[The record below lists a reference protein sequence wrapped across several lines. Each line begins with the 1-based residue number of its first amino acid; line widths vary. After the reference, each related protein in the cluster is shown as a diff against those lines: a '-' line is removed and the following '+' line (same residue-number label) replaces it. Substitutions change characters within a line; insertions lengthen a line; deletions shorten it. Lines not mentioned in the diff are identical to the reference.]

1 MLAGLYEGGA
11 CPQVDDHQKSQEA
24 GVSRGL
30 AQQYQSIRT
39 GFFKKVFKEA
49 FIELLNEDN
58 EKLKLFIKECLREH
72 DFSKRNKN

>member
-1 MLAGLYEGGA
+1 MSTFLYFIFFTFILY
-11 CPQVDDHQKSQEA
+11 V
-24 GVSRGL
+24 L
-30 AQQYQSIRT
+30 LT

-58 EKLKLFIKECLREH
+58 KKLKLFIKECLREH

>member
-1 MLAGLYEGGA
+1 MDIFFYFIFFTFILYILL
-11 CPQVDDHQKSQEA
+11 K
-24 GVSRGL
+24 
-30 AQQYQSIRT
+30 

-49 FIELLNEDN
+49 FIELLNKDN

>member
-1 MLAGLYEGGA
+1 MDIFFYFIFFTFILYILFKE
-11 CPQVDDHQKSQEA
+11 
-24 GVSRGL
+24 
-30 AQQYQSIRT
+30 
-39 GFFKKVFKEA
+39 FFKKVFKEA

>member
-1 MLAGLYEGGA
+1 MSTFLYFIFFTFIIYI
-11 CPQVDDHQKSQEA
+11 
-24 GVSRGL
+24 L
-30 AQQYQSIRT
+30 LT

-58 EKLKLFIKECLREH
+58 EKLKLIIMECLREH

>member
-1 MLAGLYEGGA
+1 MSTFLYFIFFTFIIYI
-11 CPQVDDHQKSQEA
+11 
-24 GVSRGL
+24 L
-30 AQQYQSIRT
+30 LT
-39 GFFKKVFKEA
+39 GFFKKVFNEA

>member
-1 MLAGLYEGGA
+1 MSIFLYFIFFTFIIYI
-11 CPQVDDHQKSQEA
+11 
-24 GVSRGL
+24 L
-30 AQQYQSIRT
+30 LT

-49 FIELLNEDN
+49 FIKLLNEDN

>member
-1 MLAGLYEGGA
+1 MTMNYKKIFFTFILYILL
-11 CPQVDDHQKSQEA
+11 K
-24 GVSRGL
+24 
-30 AQQYQSIRT
+30 

-49 FIELLNEDN
+49 FTELLNKDN

>member
-1 MLAGLYEGGA
+1 MSTFLYFIFFTFIIYI
-11 CPQVDDHQKSQEA
+11 
-24 GVSRGL
+24 L
-30 AQQYQSIRT
+30 LT

-58 EKLKLFIKECLREH
+58 EKFKLFIKECLREH

>member
-1 MLAGLYEGGA
+1 MSTFLYFIFFTFIIYI
-11 CPQVDDHQKSQEA
+11 
-24 GVSRGL
+24 L
-30 AQQYQSIRT
+30 LT

>member
-1 MLAGLYEGGA
+1 EIYMSTFLYFIFFTFIIYI
-11 CPQVDDHQKSQEA
+11 
-24 GVSRGL
+24 L
-30 AQQYQSIRT
+30 LT

-58 EKLKLFIKECLREH
+58 ENLKLFIKECLREH

>member
-1 MLAGLYEGGA
+1 MSIFLYFIFFYFYY
-11 CPQVDDHQKSQEA
+11 
-24 GVSRGL
+24 L
-30 AQQYQSIRT
+30 YIT
-39 GFFKKVFKEA
+39 YWIFKKVFKEA

>member
-1 MLAGLYEGGA
+1 MSTFLYFIFFTFIIYI
-11 CPQVDDHQKSQEA
+11 
-24 GVSRGL
+24 L
-30 AQQYQSIRT
+30 LT

-72 DFSKRNKN
+72 DFSKRNTLNINKST